1 MMLLSGRYEATK
13 ELRDSL
19 SHVLWIGGASDSGK
33 STVTRMLAER
43 HRWQIY
49 PCDFHEHNHFIAR
62 ADPALHPAMYRG
74 LGKTI
79 DDNWVYTTPEA
90 MFRDILTTND
100 ERFPMI
106 CEDLQAMPKR
116 PKILVEGPR
125 LFPKLVQPLLSD
137 IHQAIWLLPTEKFAL
152 ESAAKRDKPQLR
164 IKSSDPVRFQSNF
177 FGREALLRDY
187 LRQEVISRGLP
198 YVEVDG
204 SDSVDE
210 VARRVEAYFETYL
223 TSGKA
228 TEK

>member
-1 MMLLSGRYEATK
+1 
-13 ELRDSL
+13 
-19 SHVLWIGGASDSGK
+19 
-33 STVTRMLAER
+33 
-43 HRWQIY
+43 
-49 PCDFHEHNHFIAR
+49 
-62 ADPALHPAMYRG
+62 MYRE

-79 DDNWVYTTPEA
+79 DETWVYTTPEA
-90 MFRDILTTND
+90 LFRDVLTTND

-106 CEDLQAMPKR
+106 CEDLQAMPKW
-116 PKILVEGPR
+116 PNILVEGPR

-164 IKSSDPVRFQSNF
+164 IRSSDPIRFQSNF

-187 LRQEVISRGLP
+187 LRQEVMSRGLP

-223 TSGKA
+223 TSGEA